1 MSKPPSPHPTTD
13 DAPSPSALAPT
24 QRARTTSPPG
34 LAEHGYTYGPT
45 FQGLTAAWHDNHHT
59 YADITLPETDTLTAD
74 AETGAFDIHPALL
87 DAALHTIALQ
97 ALDTPSGDVSVPFSW
112 TGVDLYSTGARHL
125 RVKLTP

>member
-1 MSKPPSPHPTTD
+1 
-13 DAPSPSALAPT
+13 
-24 QRARTTSPPG
+24 
-34 LAEHGYTYGPT
+34 
-45 FQGLTAAWHDNHHT
+45 HHT
-59 YADITLPETDTLTAD
+59 YADITLPEDPDTVTDEAD
-74 AETGAFDIHPALL
+74 AFDIHPALL